1 MDDSSNSHL
10 LAFDS
15 PLNQSSY
22 IKVVGVGGGG
32 NNAVNHMFRRG
43 ITGVDFIV
51 CNTDLKALNG
61 SPVPNK
67 LVLGHSGM
75 GAGNDPAKARRAAEG
90 KEKEI
95 KELFE
100 HNTKM
105 VFITAGMGGGT
116 GTGAAPVIARFAKD
130 IKLQDEDLEEEG
142 KILVVAVVTTPFQ
155 FEGKLRLRQAIEGV
169 EELRKHVDSILVINN
184 EKLRGY
190 GNLVI
195 TDAFAMANDVLLTA
209 VKGIAEIITLNASV
223 NIDFRDVNTVMEN
236 SGTALMGIGE
246 GEGEHRARQAVEQ
259 ATTSVLLDDND
270 IAGAKNVLLYFS
282 YGPEH
287 EITMDE
293 MSEITDY
300 LCQKTGSA
308 DTNVIWG
315 TGEDGTLG
323 EKVKIT
329 LIATGFE
336 QKERPEPNTY
346 KLPEPIEKPVV
357 TPVAPA
363 GEPHIVPQGSRP
375 SGNTPEAP
383 KYPNDRIH
391 DYPTPTSVQSVSVEP
406 VIERVPSSTTVAEPA
421 VQPAK
426 PRVISLYDD
435 ESKETERVAT
445 PQPADDGMHI
455 INRQDAVQP
464 SSQSV
469 GSVAESV
476 QETRRETVAPAL
488 QQPTPQP
495 NFGRLEKEAMS
506 RADRIKMMHDL
517 LRNDVNGAAIVES
530 MNPMELTG
538 ERLYQAA
545 HSSESS
551 VHEHGVTA
559 SGEVKPN
566 DYLFSVVD

>member
-1 MDDSSNSHL
+1 MDDSNNSQF

-51 CNTDLKALNG
+51 CNTDMKALNG
-61 SPVPNK
+61 SPVQTK
-67 LVLGHSGM
+67 LQLGHSGM

-90 KEKEI
+90 KEQEI

-116 GTGAAPVIARFAKD
+116 GTGAAPVIARIAKEVKIED
-130 IKLQDEDLEEEG
+130 DDMDEDG
-142 KILVVAVVTTPFQ
+142 RILVVAVVTTPFQ
-155 FEGKLRLRQAIEGV
+155 FEGKLRLRQALEGV

-223 NIDFRDVNTVMEN
+223 NIDFRDVNTVMEG

-300 LCQKTGSA
+300 LCQKTGSP

-315 TGEDGTLG
+315 TGVDETLG

-336 QKERPEPNTY
+336 QSVHPEARVHELRPEMPTP
-346 KLPEPIEKPVV
+346 KPAPKPVV
-357 TPVAPA
+357 DDGEPKIVPHPVTPDTTTDNPQPTDLHQEPVEQPS
-363 GEPHIVPQGSRP
+363 EPHIIPLY
-375 SGNTPEAP
+375 EDEE
-383 KYPNDRIH
+383 K
-391 DYPTPTSVQSVSVEP
+391 
-406 VIERVPSSTTVAEPA
+406 
-421 VQPAK
+421 PAK
-426 PRVISLYDD
+426 PIQ
-435 ESKETERVAT
+435 A
-445 PQPADDGMHI
+445 PQPEDDGMRLISHTKELGQTVDI
-455 INRQDAVQP
+455 KTIA
-464 SSQSV
+464 
-469 GSVAESV
+469 AETKRPMADEYPIELPLGPDVEGLES
-476 QETRRETVAPAL
+476 EALRRS
-488 QQPTPQP
+488 
-495 NFGRLEKEAMS
+495 K
-506 RADRIKMMHDL
+506 RIKRMHDL
-517 LRNDVNGAAIVES
+517 LRNDANGAAIVE
-530 MNPMELTG
+530 MLNPMKLTG
-538 ERLYQAA
+538 EELFEATP
-545 HSSESS
+545 SSESS
-551 VHEHGVTA
+551 AKSRMTSDGTI
-559 SGEVKPN
+559 KPN
-566 DYLFSVVD
+566 GFLHNTVD